1 MGKRLQGRRFRV
13 VFCISFVFL
22 SLIRFRHLFLV
33 LNERLRELIPA
44 GRILTAAYGE
54 EMFLW
59 WWKPMV
65 TYKPFPMFLG

>member
-44 GRILTAAYGE
+44 GRILTAAYAGE
-54 EMFLW
+54 RLDD
-59 WWKPMV
+59 V
-65 TYKPFPMFLG
+65 VDVLSVHQAGDGL